1 MVRNQPRSPRLES
14 LREKLPVLVFVYFA
28 VQPLLDAVGYWQQ
41 RSETENVLTLV
52 LRMLL
57 LGGSLLLGFLLSD
70 RKKIYSLTAAVLA
83 AFTAL
88 HAAACLL
95 AEEHYT
101 LALSDLVNLL
111 RIYFLPL
118 TALCLMTF
126 LRQNEKVWPA
136 LQKALLTDFGLIM
149 LIELLAVLTGTEPH
163 TYHNDGIGVLGWFLW
178 TNSQSAILAMLMPVL
193 VCLALRRWETRALPV
208 ALAAFVTELPLYLL
222 GPKLAYA
229 CLLCGGLGLAL
240 VLFLW
245 FRPRRK
251 QALAILLVTL
261 CFAAAFPLSPMQA
274 RRQAVAAQT
283 RQNQS
288 AIDTLESRPAGEA
301 QSPEGE
307 TPSRETLEK
316 IYNKYQYGAVQRFGL
331 DRVLALY
338 GGTTDASIL
347 GDQRLKKINFC
358 KLLMED
364 SGPMSRLFGLN
375 VKELRVFIEKGFYRG
390 STGTWEDGWESL
402 DPENDFHGIYYLTG
416 LVGLVLLLGFLL
428 WFPIRAAVRV
438 LPDLKKRLNPE
449 LAGYVFAFGFC
460 MIHAIFTAAVLRRN
474 NASVYLAAVLAGIWF
489 LTRDQ
494 GLRIRD

>member
-1 MVRNQPRSPRLES
+1 MELNQPRSPRLES

-57 LGGSLLLGFLLSD
+57 LGGSLLLGFLLSE
-70 RKKIYSLTAAVLA
+70 RKKIYYLTAAVLA

-208 ALAAFVTELPLYLL
+208 ALAAFVTELPL
-222 GPKLAYA
+222 
-229 CLLCGGLGLAL
+229 
-240 VLFLW
+240 
-245 FRPRRK
+245 
-251 QALAILLVTL
+251 
-261 CFAAAFPLSPMQA
+261 
-274 RRQAVAAQT
+274 
-283 RQNQS
+283 
-288 AIDTLESRPAGEA
+288 
-301 QSPEGE
+301 
-307 TPSRETLEK
+307 
-316 IYNKYQYGAVQRFGL
+316 
-331 DRVLALY
+331 
-338 GGTTDASIL
+338 
-347 GDQRLKKINFC
+347 
-358 KLLMED
+358 
-364 SGPMSRLFGLN
+364 
-375 VKELRVFIEKGFYRG
+375 
-390 STGTWEDGWESL
+390 
-402 DPENDFHGIYYLTG
+402 
-416 LVGLVLLLGFLL
+416 
-428 WFPIRAAVRV
+428 
-438 LPDLKKRLNPE
+438 
-449 LAGYVFAFGFC
+449 
-460 MIHAIFTAAVLRRN
+460 
-474 NASVYLAAVLAGIWF
+474 
-489 LTRDQ
+489 
-494 GLRIRD
+494 